1 MWGSD
6 LNYNC
11 RPSTQY
17 ICQIMYTK
25 NWICVWLISK
35 YFSVGLILHL
45 KYREGWLDLSN
56 GGVKLLLIPT
66 LAKKK
71 LSLSLA
77 VCLHLNRSKFL
88 LMTVLLITGK
98 KIFFFLKNIVL
109 SPSLDVAHHAK
120 VKVKS
125 RKSKNIY
132 FW

>member
-1 MWGSD
+1 M
-6 LNYNC
+6 
-11 RPSTQY
+11 
-17 ICQIMYTK
+17 
-25 NWICVWLISK
+25 
-35 YFSVGLILHL
+35 
-45 KYREGWLDLSN
+45 SN

-125 RKSKNIY
+125 RKIIFDNFSDVLLNFFKTFFEIIIIIIDLFRTQRSKDKIR
-132 FW
+132 